1 VSTESKPPPERHRS
15 SLSEKLARRR
25 ERHIQRSMPYRV
37 AFTIVAFLVT
47 LGGLAAIP
55 LPGPGWAIVFVGLGM
70 LALEFKWA
78 ENLMEKLLDR
88 IEAAKESAANASP
101 LQKALMTGAV
111 AVGIAAFVV
120 AAILWDIP
128 LLPVL

>member
-1 VSTESKPPPERHRS
+1 MSTERESPPEHHLT
-15 SLSEKLARRR
+15 LSEKLARRR

-37 AFTIVAFLVT
+37 AFMVLAFAVL
-47 LGGLAAIP
+47 LGGIALIP

-78 ENLMEKLLDR
+78 EKLMEKVLDR
-88 IEAAKESAANASP
+88 LEGAKEAAENATP
-101 LQKALMTGAV
+101 LQKALGVV
-111 AVGIAAFVV
+111 ATVLGIAACVA

-128 LLPVL
+128 LLPV

>member
-1 VSTESKPPPERHRS
+1 MSVEPEHRPT
-15 SLSEKLARRR
+15 LSEKLARRR
-25 ERHIQRSMPYRV
+25 ERHVQHSMAYRV
-37 AFTIVAFLVT
+37 LFVIAAFAVL
-47 LGGLAAIP
+47 LGGIALIP

-78 ENLMEKLLDR
+78 ENLMEKVLDR
-88 IEAAKESAANASP
+88 LDGVLEVAENASP
-101 LQKALMTGAV
+101 AQKAFSAV
-111 AVGIAAFVV
+111 ATVLGIAAFAV

>member
-1 VSTESKPPPERHRS
+1 M
-15 SLSEKLARRR
+15 A
-25 ERHIQRSMPYRV
+25 YRV
-37 AFTIVAFLVT
+37 LFVIAAFAVL
-47 LGGLAAIP
+47 LGGIALIP

-78 ENLMEKLLDR
+78 ENLMEKVLDR
-88 IEAAKESAANASP
+88 LDGVRKAAANASP
-101 LQKALMTGAV
+101 AQKAFSAV
-111 AVGIAAFVV
+111 ATVLGIAAFAV